1 MGLDTIIK
9 NNPDW
14 DNDVN
19 SIYINNNICKSI
31 KEINRRLKEDFENE
45 EKNNK
50 YLQEKLEKSN
60 KNFKKLTEEEE
71 KKKMRK
77 QQEEKKIKKKFNNS
91 NYFD

>member
-1 MGLDTIIK
+1 MGLDTIII

-14 DNDVN
+14 NNNVN

-31 KEINRRLKEDFENE
+31 KEINRRLKEDFENGD
-45 EKNNK
+45 KNNK
-50 YLQEKLEKSN
+50 YLKEHLQKSN

-77 QQEEKKIKKKFNNS
+77 QLEEKKIKKKFNNS